1 MTTEPTGRSA
11 RWGWRIAIAIA
22 LVLAGA
28 ALAWAAL
35 TVLRPAEDPL
45 EAPAA
50 TVVPVEQGRIGS
62 SISLNTTAEWTTTPL
77 GINRA
82 SGVVTRAVVE
92 AGDEVSP
99 GDVLYE
105 VDLKP
110 VAIAEGEVPS
120 FRQIKAGTTGED
132 VQQLQ
137 RLLEQRGHFSGTANG
152 TVGKGTVAAIRA
164 WQEELGVP
172 ATGVVGPGDVIYV
185 PQLPTRVSLD
195 EEFIRTGATLSGGED
210 ALQGL
215 PPAPAFEMPVT
226 TAQAAMV
233 PTGARVIITSPEGDT
248 WAATAGGQSPDE
260 GSGTVHI
267 TLDSLDEGP
276 VCADQCT
283 QVPVTGQS
291 SLRSEIITVQEVS
304 GLVVPSSALITEAG
318 GQTAVIDESGSRLPV
333 EVTASAKGMSVITGV
348 DAGTKV
354 QVPAQRAAQE

>member
-1 MTTEPTGRSA
+1 M
-11 RWGWRIAIAIA
+11 A
-22 LVLAGA
+22 LLLSGA

-50 TVVPVEQGRIGS
+50 TVVPVKQGQIGS
-62 SISLNTTAEWTTTPL
+62 SISLNTTAEWATTPL
-77 GINRA
+77 GVNRA
-82 SGVVTRAVVE
+82 SGVVTRVVVE
-92 AGDEVSP
+92 PGDEVSP

-105 VDLKP
+105 VDLVP
-110 VAIAEGEVPS
+110 VSIGEGKVPS
-120 FRQIKAGTTGED
+120 FRRIEAGTRGAD
-132 VQQLQ
+132 VAQLQ
-137 RLLEQRGHFSGTANG
+137 RLLKQRGHFTG
-152 TVGKGTVAAIRA
+152 TVDGSAGKDTVAAIRA

-172 ATGVVGPGDVIYV
+172 ATGAVGPGDVIYV
-185 PQLPTRVSLD
+185 PKLPTRVALD
-195 EEFIRTGATLSGGED
+195 QKVIRTGATLSGGED
-210 ALQGL
+210 ALAGL
-215 PPAPAFEMPVT
+215 PTSPAFEMPVT

-233 PTGARVIITSPEGDT
+233 PTGARVNITSPEGDI
-248 WAATAGGQSPDE
+248 WAATAGRQSPDE

-276 VCADQCT
+276 VCADQCA

-291 SLRSEIITVQEVS
+291 SLRSEVVTVEEVN

-318 GQTAVIDESGSRLPV
+318 GQTAVIDEGGGRLPV
-333 EVTASAKGMSVITGV
+333 EVTATAQGMSVITGV

>member
-1 MTTEPTGRSA
+1 MTTEPGGHPV
-11 RWGWRIAIAIA
+11 RWGWRLAAAVA
-22 LVLAGA
+22 LLLSGA
-28 ALAWAAL
+28 AVAWAAL
-35 TVLRPAEDPL
+35 TVLRPAEDPM

-50 TVVPVEQGRIGS
+50 TVVPVKQGQIGS
-62 SISLNTTAEWTTTPL
+62 SISLNTTAQWTTTPL

-92 AGDEVSP
+92 AGDEVSA

-105 VDLKP
+105 VELRP
-110 VAIAEGEVPS
+110 VTIAEGKVPA
-120 FRQIKAGTTGED
+120 FRKIGAGTEGAD
-132 VQQLQ
+132 VKQLQQLLMQ
-137 RLLEQRGHFSGTANG
+137 GGHFAGTVDGTA
-152 TVGKGTVAAIRA
+152 GKDTVAAIRA

-185 PQLPTRVSLD
+185 PKLPTRVALN
-195 EEFIRTGATLSGGED
+195 EEVVRTGATLNGGED
-210 ALQGL
+210 ALAGL

-248 WAATAGGQSPDE
+248 WAATAGAQSPDE

-291 SLRSEIITVQEVS
+291 SLRSEIITVQAVS
-304 GLVVPSSALITEAG
+304 GLVVPSSALVTEAG
-318 GQTAVIDESGSRLPV
+318 GQTAVIDEGGSRLPV
-333 EVTASAKGMSVITGV
+333 KVTASAKGMSVITGV

>member
-1 MTTEPTGRSA
+1 MV
-11 RWGWRIAIAIA
+11 IA
-22 LVLAGA
+22 LLLAGA

-35 TVLRPAEDPL
+35 TVMRPAEDPL

-50 TVVPVEQGRIGS
+50 TVVPVKQGQIGS

-82 SGVVTRAVVE
+82 SGIVTRAVVE
-92 AGDEVSP
+92 PGDEVSG

-105 VDLKP
+105 VDLQP
-110 VAIAEGEVPS
+110 VTIGEGEVPS
-120 FRQIKAGTTGED
+120 FRKIEAGATGED
-132 VQQLQ
+132 VEQLQ
-137 RLLEQRGHFSGTANG
+137 RLLTQRGHFSGRPNG
-152 TVGKGTVAAIRA
+152 TVGKDTVAAIRA

-185 PQLPTRVSLD
+185 PKLPTRVALNA
-195 EEFIRTGATLSGGED
+195 EVIRTGATLSGGED
-210 ALQGL
+210 ALAGL
-215 PPAPAFEMPVT
+215 PASPAFEMPVT

-233 PTGARVIITSPEGDT
+233 PTGARVNITSPEGDT
-248 WAATAGGQSPDE
+248 WPATAAGQSPDE

-276 VCADQCT
+276 VCADQCA

-291 SLRSEIITVQEVS
+291 SLRSEIITVQAVS
-304 GLVVPSSALITEAG
+304 GLVVPSSALVTEAG
-318 GQTAVIDESGSRLPV
+318 GQTAVIDEGGSRLPV
-333 EVTASAKGMSVITGV
+333 EVTASAKGMSIITGV

>member
-1 MTTEPTGRSA
+1 MTTEPGGHPV
-11 RWGWRIAIAIA
+11 RWGWRLAAAVA
-22 LVLAGA
+22 LLLSGA
-28 ALAWAAL
+28 AVAWAAL

-50 TVVPVEQGRIGS
+50 TVVPVKQGEIGS
-62 SISLNTTAEWTTTPL
+62 SISLNTTAQWTTTPL

-82 SGVVTRAVVE
+82 SGVVTRVVVE
-92 AGDEVSP
+92 AGDEVSA

-105 VDLKP
+105 VELRP
-110 VAIAEGEVPS
+110 VTIAEGKVPA
-120 FRQIKAGTTGED
+120 FRKIGAGTEGAD
-132 VQQLQ
+132 VKQLQQLLMQ
-137 RLLEQRGHFSGTANG
+137 GGHFAGTVDGTAG
-152 TVGKGTVAAIRA
+152 KDTVQAIRA
-164 WQEELGVP
+164 WQRSQGID

-185 PQLPTRVSLD
+185 PSLPARVTLD
-195 EEFIRTGATLSGGED
+195 TEVVRTGATLSGGEE

-215 PPAPAFEMPVT
+215 PAAPSFEMPVT

-233 PTGARVIITSPEGDT
+233 PTGARVNITSPEGDA
-248 WAATAGGQSPDE
+248 WSATAGGQSVDE

-276 VCADQCT
+276 VCADQCA

-318 GQTAVIDESGSRLPV
+318 GQTAVIDEAGSRLPV
-333 EVTASAKGMSVITGV
+333 EVTASAKGMSVISGV